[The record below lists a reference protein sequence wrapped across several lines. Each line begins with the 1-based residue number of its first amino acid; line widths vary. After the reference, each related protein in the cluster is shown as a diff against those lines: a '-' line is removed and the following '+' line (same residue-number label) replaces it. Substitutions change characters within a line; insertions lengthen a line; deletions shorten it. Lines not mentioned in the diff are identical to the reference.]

1 VQSVFLTILYTEILF
16 SQTSANEVCD
26 KIGEITDTLK
36 RHEDVLND
44 FEQYE
49 QQIQGLENK
58 VRTLEFGLDRIKENL
73 GSLIEY
79 QTEKGDLLNDV
90 MKIKTV
96 SNRCWEKLESL
107 DSYQGSIY
115 YIVEDVAHLKG
126 SVESLTH
133 KLSYTESLKETTDI
147 LQNDVMNIRES
158 ISNYSLKRDEAAH
171 QRIDTFYRNYTIR
184 ENVIEIQLQK
194 LYNLTE
200 TQNETAE
207 KLNELKISLQQ
218 VENEQ
223 YALHNKYYTQEKNSG
238 KLDNHTNAL
247 HKITTEQQIMNK
259 ELEELT
265 DQLEQLLKSQAT
277 TPVIQMIKSASTEK
291 ISMIPT
297 TPPPTEQPNCELHI
311 IKKHGYAQGNNISI
325 TV

>member
-1 VQSVFLTILYTEILF
+1 VQSVLLTILYTEILF
-16 SQTSANEVCD
+16 SQTTASEVRD
-26 KIGEITDTLK
+26 NIGNITDTLK
-36 RHEDVLND
+36 KHTTILSN
-44 FEQYE
+44 FTQF
-49 QQIQGLENK
+49 QGKTKVLENK
-58 VRTLEFGLDRIKENL
+58 IRKLEVTLGSMKENL
-73 GSLIEY
+73 GTLIVY

-107 DSYQGSIY
+107 DSYQGSID

-133 KLSYTESLKETTDI
+133 KLSYTETLKETTDI

-184 ENVIEIQLQK
+184 ENEIEIQFQK

-207 KLNELKISLQQ
+207 KLNKLEISLKQ

-223 YALHNKYYTQEKNSG
+223 YALQNKYYTQEKNSG
-238 KLDNHTNAL
+238 KLDNHTNAI

-265 DQLEQLLKSQAT
+265 DQLQQLLKSQAT

-291 ISMIPT
+291 ISTIPT
-297 TPPPTEQPNCELHI
+297 TPPPTKQPNCELRI
-311 IKKHGYAQGNNISI
+311 IKKHGYARGNNISI